1 MPDKLLLTFFN
12 ILSSSKSSQILPN
25 PLKSFEST
33 GAEIKFALSGESVE
47 GVQAPASIN
56 APIEP
61 RLFVLRGDGF
71 GYELCRDADV
81 EEYQRGLHVLRSKTD
96 MTGKNIYNVPMGAPR
111 IEIFSEEDPDE
122 RRPGV
127 GAGAGGTVSPTTAT
141 KAAIAATSVLGTT
154 GLSFGKAQVHVVSC
168 NLTARKEA
176 LFTAAGLERDSEPS
190 LPLTLKKKSEPM
202 LEQRRAILVRNMVE
216 IQPQSIEAIIAVD
229 EAEKECE
236 RWRDDRDSNQ
246 GRFDVAD
253 PRSREAIEAE
263 RSNSAAIVA
272 CRERA
277 AAALNGDKGSGDD
290 KESKTSLRRS
300 RKNNMNET
308 KRTSPPSSSSPSS
321 PTEEMSNVDDQ
332 AGGSVVVNDVSNGME
347 SAMSVVNKEETRREN
362 DEPRG
367 EEENRVFQV
376 MEEEREGEGEGEGDV
391 YDGGDSSILLPSYP
405 KAPLPSPVRGGGG
418 RNNLLQYTSSSRGGN
433 VIGLSEEVRNAQG
446 MGGFWRDQNPDIS
459 APTSK
464 QVETSSG
471 MDEASINAVLD
482 RNDDV
487 GHLIPS
493 KLLGKPIVSF
503 CFFFVSFRFFSLF
516 CSPTFSFLL
525 SPISLHSSNQ
535 LEARSHQKSWLL
547 DPDATWHGRYEREA
561 AALQNLHILHRSPTQ
576 CRTAK

>member
-1 MPDKLLLTFFN
+1 
-12 ILSSSKSSQILPN
+12 
-25 PLKSFEST
+25 
-33 GAEIKFALSGESVE
+33 
-47 GVQAPASIN
+47 
-56 APIEP
+56 
-61 RLFVLRGDGF
+61 
-71 GYELCRDADV
+71 
-81 EEYQRGLHVLRSKTD
+81 

-111 IEIFSEEDPDE
+111 IEIFSAEDPDE
-122 RRPGV
+122 RRPEV
-127 GAGAGGTVSPTTAT
+127 GSGSGGMVSPTTAT

-216 IQPQSIEAIIAVD
+216 IQPQSIEAIVAVD

-300 RKNNMNET
+300 RKNNMSEA
-308 KRTSPPSSSSPSS
+308 KCTSPPSPSSPSSPSS

-376 MEEEREGEGEGEGDV
+376 TEEERAGEGEGDV
-391 YDGGDSSILLPSYP
+391 YDGSDSSILLPSYP

-433 VIGLSEEVRNAQG
+433 VVGLSEEVRNAQG

-464 QVETSSG
+464 QVENSSG
-471 MDEASINAVLD
+471 LDEASINAVLD

-493 KLLGKPIVSF
+493 KLSGKPIVR
-503 CFFFVSFRFFSLF
+503 FFFLYPFRSF
-516 CSPTFSFLL
+516 
-525 SPISLHSSNQ
+525 
-535 LEARSHQKSWLL
+535 AR
-547 DPDATWHGRYEREA
+547 
-561 AALQNLHILHRSPTQ
+561 
-576 CRTAK
+576 